1 MSKTKKAFV
10 NTVLVALIMVT
21 YQLLIKNL
29 SFLPT
34 EVAIN
39 ATIAFEHARSI
50 VYLFVLFSLLILIWG
65 KNRYLLEKPLFGKSQ
80 PFLKRLNIGKLAVV
94 LVVNFLIIVIRN
106 VIRIILTDF
115 GISYFDCLWAVLCWF
130 VYYIIIV
137 GKGHSIFKNP
147 KYALTSFLI
156 ILPITVICSMIV
168 SNIAVQM
175 QVSNETNVFGVLE
188 TISYADNIGTVNVVL
203 SSLITAT
210 LVFLHTLSVP
220 EEVPLEAVTEEAEAT
235 E

>member
-10 NTVLVALIMVT
+10 NTALVALIMVT
-21 YQLLIKNL
+21 YQLLIRSL

-80 PFLKRLNIGKLAVV
+80 PFLKRFNIGKLAVV

-220 EEVPLEAVTEEAEAT
+220 EEVPFEAVTEEAEAT